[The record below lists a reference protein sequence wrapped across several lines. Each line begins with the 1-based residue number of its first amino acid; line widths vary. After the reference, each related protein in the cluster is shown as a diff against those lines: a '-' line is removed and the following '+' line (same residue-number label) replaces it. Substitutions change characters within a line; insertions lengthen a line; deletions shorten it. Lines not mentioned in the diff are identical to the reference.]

1 MNRFHLAVVAVWST
15 CTHAAPIVK
24 NADFTQR
31 LSHDAGLPANWA
43 VPKGSPWHSTNADG
57 HSGQDSLR
65 YRSRASGSAGPVTQA
80 IVLPANADLVFAI
93 SVKSDRALRPLARV
107 KAAGEQGV
115 ELVRILPEASGAPW
129 TRYTSRFSSGQVTAA
144 VVEIWADAR
153 HLQGRRSPGGTVAID
168 DVQVIPADEAEAVL
182 TPRSGVVNYENVAR
196 GKPYTLQ
203 PPPGYRYCTEAGD
216 RIQLTDGQYTVG
228 YFWTQKTTV
237 GWSRARPVVV
247 TVDLGADY
255 AIQGLSYNTAAG
267 VAGVEWPAS
276 ITVLVSVDG
285 RGFHLLGDLVALSN
299 RRAPPP
305 KEGYAVH
312 RFHTDELK
320 AHGRYVKL
328 LIDAAGPYCFIDEI
342 EVHRGA
348 DEWKQLP
355 LPGDEIRYPM
365 EYFRES
371 IFNATLKRRIGTDL
385 EAAHAALVEAGLPTE
400 VTARLHAEI
409 AATEQAIAE
418 LPEVD
423 SKDFRATFPL
433 NAVHA
438 RAYAALGAVRA
449 AKGLP
454 AVAAWRANPW
464 DFIEPTELPTDPPPA
479 RIVVAAMNGETRA
492 GAVNLTNCTN
502 RPFRARL
509 TFDGI
514 PGSPAPNYVAVHE
527 VAWTDTREG
536 TPVAAALPEAA
547 STDGAY
553 PIHLP
558 AGMTRQVWL
567 SVTPRGLPAGSH
579 SGHVVVAGATS
590 EPLRIPFTLRIFA
603 VDLPARPRLHVG
615 GWDYTNVSAM
625 YGVTP
630 KNRAALIAHLQ
641 SRFVDS
647 PWATRG
653 VMPYGTFDAAG
664 ELAREPDTT
673 RFDAWISRWPDARRY
688 CVFNSVR
695 DDIAGTKLDDP
706 LFPKMVGNWIRFWA
720 EYVRTRDIDPG
731 QLCLLL
737 VDEPHSH
744 EKDRIIVAWA
754 RAIEAVEPKVV
765 IWEDPTYSKPE
776 EALPEMMSIADVL
789 CPNRPMML
797 REGQPFMDFYRK
809 QRAAGRRLDF
819 YSCSGPA
826 RLLDPYSYHR
836 LQAWTCFQMGA
847 ESTFFWAF
855 GDNGGG
861 DSWNEYVSKRTSFT
875 PLFLGRDSVTPGKH
889 MEAIRESVEDFEY
902 LSMLRD
908 RIAAVE
914 NRQPIHALLTQAKKL
929 LAGAADRVLLAE
941 DASELEWR
949 APKDRS
955 VADLVRVEIGEMLEK
970 LN

>member
-1 MNRFHLAVVAVWST
+1 
-15 CTHAAPIVK
+15 
-24 NADFTQR
+24 
-31 LSHDAGLPANWA
+31 
-43 VPKGSPWHSTNADG
+43 
-57 HSGQDSLR
+57 
-65 YRSRASGSAGPVTQA
+65 VTQS
-80 IVLPANADLVFAI
+80 IVLPANTDLVLVASI
-93 SVKSDRALRPLARV
+93 KSGRALRPLVRV
-107 KAAGEQGV
+107 KVAGTEGV
-115 ELVRILPEASGAPW
+115 ELVRIQPEATDIAW
-129 TRYTSRFSSGQVTAA
+129 ARYTSRFSSGQVSAA

-153 HLQGRRSPGGTVAID
+153 HRQGRTSPGGTVAID
-168 DVQVIPADEAEAVL
+168 DVQVIPADKADAVL
-182 TPRSGVVNYENVAR
+182 EAASGAINDENLAR

-203 PPPGYRYCTEAGD
+203 PPPGYSYCTEPGD
-216 RIQLTDGQYTVG
+216 REQLTDGQYTAG

-247 TVDLGADY
+247 TMDLGDDY
-255 AIQGLSYNTAAG
+255 PIRGLSYNTAAG
-267 VAGVEWPAS
+267 VAGVEWPTS
-276 ITVLVSVDG
+276 ITVLASVDG
-285 RGFHLLGDLVALSN
+285 RGFHLLGDLVTLSN
-299 RRAPPP
+299 KNALP
-305 KEGYAVH
+305 KDGYAVH
-312 RFHTDELK
+312 RYRTDEMK

-328 LIDAAGPYCFIDEI
+328 LIDPAGPYCFIDEI
-342 EVHRGA
+342 EVYRGA

-355 LPGDEIRYPM
+355 LPGEEIRYPM

-385 EAAHAALVEAGLPTE
+385 EVARAALVEAGLPAD
-400 VTARLHAEI
+400 VTARLKAEI
-409 AATEQAIAE
+409 VAAEQAIAD
-418 LPEVD
+418 LPEAD
-423 SKDFRATFPL
+423 SKGFRAVFPL

-438 RAYAALGAVRA
+438 RAYAVLGAVRA

-464 DFIEPTELPTDPPPA
+464 DFIEPTELPAEPPPA
-479 RIVVAAMNGETRA
+479 RIEVAAMNGETRA
-492 GAVNLTNCTN
+492 EAVNLTNCSG

-514 PGSPAPNYVAVHE
+514 PGSTCPDYVAVHE
-527 VAWTDTREG
+527 VAWTDTLEG
-536 TPVAAALPEAA
+536 TPVAAALPEV
-547 STDGAY
+547 SPTDGAY
-553 PIHLP
+553 PVDLP

-567 SVTPRGLPAGSH
+567 SVAPRGLPAGRH

-590 EPLRIPFTLRIFA
+590 EPLRIPFTLRVFA
-603 VDLPARPRLHVG
+603 VDFPARPRLHVG
-615 GWDYTNVSAM
+615 GWDYTNASAM

-653 VMPYGTFDAAG
+653 VMPYGTFDTTG
-664 ELAREPDTT
+664 ELTEEPDTA
-673 RFDAWISRWPDARRY
+673 RFDAWINLWPDARRY

-695 DDIAGTKLDDP
+695 DTIAGTKLDDP
-706 LFPKMVGNWIRFWA
+706 LFPKKVGNWIRFWA
-720 EYVRTRDIDPG
+720 EYVRTRDIDPS

-754 RAIEAVEPKVV
+754 RAIKAVEPEVV

-797 REGQPFMDFYRK
+797 REGKPFMDFYRK

-855 GDNGGG
+855 GDTGGG
-861 DSWNEYVSKRTSFT
+861 DSWNEYVSKRTSYT
-875 PLFLGRDSVTPGKH
+875 PLFLGPDSVTPGKH

-902 LSMLRD
+902 LAMLRD

-914 NRQPIHALLTQAKKL
+914 KQQPGHDLRPKAKKI
-929 LAGAADRVLLAE
+929 LAEAADRVLSAE
-941 DASELEWR
+941 GASELGWR

-955 VADLVRVEIGEMLEK
+955 IADAVRVEIGDLLEK
-970 LN
+970 LR